1 MDKRSC
7 LFDNI
12 KVILMFSVVIAHFM
26 RVSGFFRT
34 DSLAGFVYIV
44 SFGFIMQGFLFVS
57 GYFSKNVDKCRNN
70 AVKTFLLPYVVMM
83 VFMYFV
89 RIAVFGHAH
98 LDLTC
103 PTMALWFLLVMF
115 VYRFAAKDLIRVPY
129 IVLIALALYFLSG
142 CIPFLS
148 DELALGRLASFLV
161 FFTAGLK
168 ADRTHIDKIRSL
180 PSPVLWLMLACLIV
194 FSALDA
200 HYRLIPVDMMHLKN
214 DYSLY
219 GMGPVEGMLVRLVLL
234 AVASGWIIV
243 IIGLTP
249 DRRLPISRIGQY
261 TMTIFLFHIP
271 VRYIIKR
278 VSIPFGG
285 TVAGYLI
292 VLLCAL
298 ACMYLFSIPSVK
310 KVYDKVM
317 DTIYNVLA
325 LPYRKLRNRL

>member
-1 MDKRSC
+1 MDKRSY

-57 GYFSKNVDKCRNN
+57 GYFSKNVDKCRHN
-70 AVKTFLLPYVVMM
+70 AVKSFLLPYVVMM
-83 VFMYFV
+83 IVMYFV
-89 RIAVFGHAH
+89 RTAVFGHAH
-98 LDLTC
+98 LNLIC
-103 PTMALWFLLVMF
+103 PTMALWYLLVMF
-115 VYRFAAKDLIRVPY
+115 VYRFAARDLVRIPY
-129 IVLIALALYFLSG
+129 ILLIALILYFVSG

-148 DELALGRLASFLV
+148 EELALGRLASFLV

-168 ADRTHIDKIRSL
+168 ADKTHIDRIRSL
-180 PSPVLWLMLACLIV
+180 PSPVLWLTLACLIV

-219 GMGPVEGMLVRLVLL
+219 GMGPLEGMLVRLILL
-234 AVASGWIIV
+234 IVAAGWIIV

-249 DRRLPISRIGQY
+249 DRQLPISRIGQY

-271 VRYIIKR
+271 VRYIIKK

-298 ACMYLFSIPSVK
+298 ACMYLFSRPAVK
-310 KVYDKVM
+310 RVYDRVM
-317 DTIYNVLA
+317 DSIYDLLA
-325 LPYRKLRNRL
+325 LPFRKLRSRS

>member
-1 MDKRSC
+1 MNNRSY

-98 LDLTC
+98 FDLTC

-129 IVLIALALYFLSG
+129 IVLIALVLYFVSG
-142 CIPFLS
+142 CIPFLNE
-148 DELALGRLASFLV
+148 DLALGRMASFLV

-168 ADRTHIDKIRSL
+168 ADRTHIDRIRSL
-180 PSPVLWLMLACLIV
+180 PSPVLWLMLTCLLV

-200 HYRLIPVDMMHLKN
+200 HYRLIPVDMMHLKKN
-214 DYSLY
+214 YSIY
-219 GMGPVEGMLVRLVLL
+219 GMEPVEGMLVRLILL
-234 AVASGWIIV
+234 LVAAGWIIV

-249 DRRLPISRIGQY
+249 DRKLPVSSIGQY

-271 VRYIIKR
+271 VRYIIKK

-285 TVAGYLI
+285 TFAGYLI

-298 ACMYLFSIPSVK
+298 VCMYLFSRPAVN
-310 KVYDKVM
+310 KVYNKII

-325 LPYRKLRNRL
+325 LPYHKLRSRL